1 MSRWY
6 TDNTFCNDNV
16 WNKYTFQ
23 NYTCI
28 YRHFMMPY
36 YVSVSRQFKWLLIN
50 AIHIPGFYCFLKK
63 YNENVIV
70 YNKKDLDRKTQIIS
84 LILALYTLEADQ
96 LSEWTLAKT
105 RLHEL
110 HRWSIFID
118 DPSVCLRNLYAKR
131 LPDELSFPWQVRRE
145 IWFISGINHASEE

>member
-1 MSRWY
+1 M
-6 TDNTFCNDNV
+6 TDDTFCNDNV
-16 WNKYTFQ
+16 LNKYTFQ

-36 YVSVSRQFKWLLIN
+36 YVSISRQFKWLLIE

-63 YNENVIV
+63 YDENVIV
-70 YNKKDLDRKTQIIS
+70 YNKKDLERKTQIIS
-84 LILALYTLEADQ
+84 LIYTLEADQ

-110 HRWSIFID
+110 HRWSISID
-118 DPSVCLRNLYAKR
+118 DQSICLRNLYAKR
-131 LPDELSFPWQVRRE
+131 SPNELSFLWQVRPER
-145 IWFISGINHASEE
+145 WFISSMNHASEE